1 MKKYIITCIAT
12 ILGVFFA
19 QADNINVQNV
29 TMDVGQSGTIDICLT
44 NTATNYVSFQMD
56 LYLPDGFT
64 LNKTGNTLSSRFSN
78 GELTI
83 GKQSDGAFRLMGTSL
98 PLNPITGTDG
108 VLITLS
114 VNAPAT
120 VTSGTANISNIRF
133 ATRQSEKTTMADVS
147 FTMTAIGN
155 QSLSLSTLPTMTYGD
170 AAYTLPSETDQ
181 GLSLSWSVDD
191 TSIAT
196 VSGNT
201 LTIKGAGSATVTAT
215 QAGNNLYNAFSKEY
229 TLTIEK
235 AQLTITAKDATMV
248 YGGELPAFEA
258 TYDGF
263 KYNEDANVLTKQP
276 SFNSSATSSSA
287 IGTYDIN
294 VSGAEAQ
301 NYTISY
307 VKGTLTITAK
317 GASNLTIGDIAEQT
331 YTGSAITPA
340 VTVKDGSKTLT
351 SGTDYTIAFSNNV
364 NVGTA
369 TVTITGKGNYTGTKT
384 ATFTINAKAA
394 SNLTISSI
402 AAQTY
407 TGSALTPAVT
417 VKDGSTT
424 LTSGTDY
431 TVAYSDNT
439 NAGTATVTVTGKG
452 NYTGTKTATFTINA
466 KAASNL
472 TISSITT
479 QTYTGSAL
487 TPAVTVKDGTTT
499 LTSGTDY
506 TVAYSNNTNAGTA
519 TVTITGKGNYTGTK
533 TATFTINAK
542 AASNLTISSI
552 ASQTYTGS
560 ALTPAVTVKDGTT
573 TLTSGTDYTV
583 AYSNNTNA
591 GTATVTVTGKGNY
604 TGTKTATFT
613 INAKAASNF
622 TISEIAAVTYNG
634 SAQTPTV
641 TVKDGST
648 TLTSGTDY
656 TVAYSN
662 NTNAGTATVTVTGK
676 GNYTGTK
683 TVTYTINAK
692 AASNL
697 TISNIAVQTYTG
709 SAITPSITVKD
720 GSTTLTIGTDYTI
733 AYSNNTNVGTATV
746 TVTGKG
752 NYSGAKTTTFTI
764 AAKDISGFTMND
776 IVEQTYT
783 GSAITP
789 AVTVNNGTTALTNG
803 TDYTIQ
809 YSDNINV
816 GTATVTVTGKG
827 NYSGTETAT
836 FTIGKAPLTIKA
848 KDATMVF
855 GGELPVFEVTYD
867 GFVNSED
874 VSVLTKQPTISTEAT
889 SSSPSGTYAI
899 IASGAEAQNYAISYV
914 NGTLTIG
921 KRTQTITLDDN
932 LTMTYGD
939 GTFTLPE
946 ETEQGLLIDWSS
958 NNATVAA
965 VVGNTLMVKG
975 AGTATLTAEQEGDN
989 NNQPMTKDITLTVN
1003 KAPLTVTSKSYTI
1016 EQGQSLPTFAA
1027 TYEGFVNNQTANVL
1041 TKQPTFSCEA
1051 ANSDVP
1057 GTYAI
1062 TASGA
1067 EAKNYEMSYVAGT
1080 LTITRQADVTV
1091 KAQSYTIKY
1100 GDELPE
1106 FEYTTEGAELTG
1118 TPLLSCEATSAS
1130 PVGTYPIT
1138 VSKGS
1143 VENYNVTYVA
1153 GTLTIEKAS
1162 LTVKAQDATMT
1173 YGEALP
1179 SFDASYEGFKNNDD
1193 ATVLTTAPTMTT
1205 VATPASAVGT
1215 YEITANGAEAQNYE
1229 MNYVKG
1235 TLTISKAAL
1244 TVTPKNASMTYGDV
1258 LPTFEVTYEGFK
1270 NNDDASVLTTLPS
1283 MTTAAT
1289 PSSTVGT
1296 YEIAA
1301 DGAEAEN
1308 YVISYGSCTLTVEK
1322 APLTITAQNYTMKQ
1336 RDPLPAFDATFEGF
1350 KNNETSSV
1358 LTKQPKFGCEAT
1370 SASEP
1375 GTYDI
1380 NVSGAEAQNYEMSY
1394 VKGTITVT
1402 QADPVTITAESY
1414 TIKYGDELPE
1424 FDFTS
1429 EGAELTGTPLLSC
1442 EATSASPVG
1451 TYPITVTKGSVEN
1464 YNVTYVAGTLT
1475 IEKAP
1480 LTITAQSY
1488 TMVQGEEFP
1497 EFEALYDGFKNGETE
1512 SALKRKPQLATL
1524 ADEYSGPGEYE
1535 IFVSGARSDNYDIT
1549 YVNGTLTIEANS
1561 GIATYI
1567 AKIPGSSVVLR
1578 SKNGEITVEGL
1589 TDGQRVSIH
1598 TYGGMLIGTATTVDG
1613 KATINTS
1620 LTPGSIVIVRVGNK
1634 TVKYVVR

>member
-12 ILGVFFA
+12 LLGVLFA

-29 TMDVGQSGTIDICLT
+29 TMDMGQSGTINICLT

-64 LNKTGNTLSSRFSN
+64 LNKTGNTLSSRFSS

-196 VSGNT
+196 ISGKT
-201 LTIKGAGSATVTAT
+201 LTIKGAGIATVTAT

-263 KYNEDANVLTKQP
+263 KNNEDASVLTKQP
-276 SFNSSATSSSA
+276 SFSCSATSSSA

-294 VSGAEAQ
+294 VSGAAAN

-307 VKGTLTITAK
+307 VKGTLTINAK
-317 GASNLTIGDIAEQT
+317 NASNLTISSISSQT
-331 YTGSAITPA
+331 YTGSAITPT

-351 SGTDYTIAFSNNV
+351 N
-364 NVGTA
+364 
-369 TVTITGKGNYTGTKT
+369 
-384 ATFTINAKAA
+384 
-394 SNLTISSI
+394 
-402 AAQTY
+402 
-407 TGSALTPAVT
+407 
-417 VKDGSTT
+417 
-424 LTSGTDY
+424 
-431 TVAYSDNT
+431 
-439 NAGTATVTVTGKG
+439 
-452 NYTGTKTATFTINA
+452 
-466 KAASNL
+466 
-472 TISSITT
+472 
-479 QTYTGSAL
+479 
-487 TPAVTVKDGTTT
+487 
-499 LTSGTDY
+499 
-506 TVAYSNNTNAGTA
+506 
-519 TVTITGKGNYTGTK
+519 
-533 TATFTINAK
+533 
-542 AASNLTISSI
+542 
-552 ASQTYTGS
+552 
-560 ALTPAVTVKDGTT
+560 
-573 TLTSGTDYTV
+573 GTDYTV

-613 INAKAASNF
+613 INAKNASNL
-622 TISEIAAVTYNG
+622 TISSITAQTYTG
-634 SAQTPTV
+634 SALTPAV

-648 TLTSGTDY
+648 TLTNGTDY

-683 TVTYTINAK
+683 TATFTISAK
-692 AASNL
+692 SASSL
-697 TISNIAVQTYTG
+697 TIGDIAAQTYTG
-709 SAITPSITVKD
+709 SALTPTVTVKD
-720 GSTTLTIGTDYTI
+720 GSTTLTSGTDYTV
-733 AYSNNTNVGTATV
+733 AYSNNTNAGTGTVTVTGKGNYTGTKTATFTINAKSASNFTISEIAAVTYNGSALTPSVTVKDGSTTLTSGTNYTVTYSDNTNVGTATV

-752 NYSGAKTTTFTI
+752 NYTGTKTATFTI
-764 AAKDISGFTMND
+764 TAKDASGFTIGN
-776 IVEQTYT
+776 IPEQTYT

-789 AVTVNNGTTALTNG
+789 AITVQDGTTTLTEG
-803 TDYTIQ
+803 TDYTIAYSDNTNVGTATVTVTGKGNYTGTKTATFSIVAKDASGFTIGDIPEQ
-809 YSDNINV
+809 TYTGSAITPTVTVQDGSATLTDGTDYTVDFSDNINV

-827 NYSGTETAT
+827 NYSGTKTAT
-836 FTIGKAPLTIKA
+836 FAIGKAPLTIKA

-855 GGELPVFEVTYD
+855 GGELPVFEVTYN

-874 VSVLTKQPTISTEAT
+874 VSVLTKQPAISTEAT

-921 KRTQTITLDDN
+921 KRTQTIAMDEN
-932 LTMTYGD
+932 LVMTYGD

-946 ETEQGLLIDWSS
+946 ETEQGLEIDWSCD
-958 NNATVAA
+958 NTTVAA

-989 NNQPMTKDITLTVN
+989 NNQPLTKEITLTVN
-1003 KAPLTVTSKSYTI
+1003 KAPLTVTAKSYTI

-1041 TKQPTFSCEA
+1041 TKQPTFTCEA

-1118 TPLLSCEATSAS
+1118 TQLLSCEATSAS

-1143 VENYNVTYVA
+1143 VENYNVTYVS
-1153 GTLTIEKAS
+1153 GTLTIEKAP

-1193 ATVLTTAPTMTT
+1193 AAVLTTAPTMST

-1235 TLTISKAAL
+1235 TLTINKAAL

-1258 LPTFEVTYEGFK
+1258 LPTFEITYEGFK
-1270 NNDDASVLTTLPS
+1270 NDDDASALTTLPS

-1296 YEIAA
+1296 YTIAA

-1308 YVISYGSCTLTVEK
+1308 YVISYGSGTLTVEK
-1322 APLTITAQNYTMKQ
+1322 APLTITAQDCTMKQ
-1336 RDPLPAFDATFEGF
+1336 GDPLPAFDATFEGF

-1358 LTKQPKFGCEAT
+1358 LTKLPNFGCEAT

-1380 NVSGAEAQNYEMSY
+1380 NVSGAEAQNYEIAY
-1394 VKGTITVT
+1394 VKGTLTVT
-1402 QADPVTITAESY
+1402 QADPVTITAMNY

-1451 TYPITVTKGSVEN
+1451 TYPITVSKGSVEN

-1488 TMVQGEEFP
+1488 SMVQGEEFP

-1512 SALKRKPQLATL
+1512 SSLKRKPQLATL

-1535 IFVSGARSDNYDIT
+1535 IIVSGARSDNYDIT

-1567 AKIPGSSVVLR
+1567 AKIPGSSVVMK

-1589 TDGQRVSIH
+1589 ADGQKVSIH
-1598 TYGGMLIGTATTVDG
+1598 TYGGMLIGSATTVDG

-1620 LTPGSIVIVRVGNK
+1620 LTPGSIVIVKAGTK

>member
-1 MKKYIITCIAT
+1 MKKYILTCMTA
-12 ILGVFFA
+12 LMGVLFA
-19 QADNINVQNV
+19 HADDISVQDV
-29 TMDVGQSGTIDICLT
+29 AMDAGQSGTIDISLTNSATNYVSFQMDLYLPDGFTLNKTGNTLSSRFSNGELIIGKQGDGAYRLIANSFSLSPITGTDGVLITLSVNAPATATSGTANIRNIRFATSQPSSTLLSNVSFTLSAIGNQSLSLSSLPTMTCGDVDYTLPSETDQGLALTWTVDDTTIAMVSGNTLTACGAGTTTVTATADGNNIYNAFSKSYTLTVDKVDISVQDVAIDADQSGTIDISLT

-83 GKQSDGAFRLMGTSL
+83 GKQGDGAYRLIANSFSL
-98 PLNPITGTDG
+98 SPITGTDG

-120 VTSGTANISNIRF
+120 ATSGTANIRNIRF
-133 ATRQSEKTTMADVS
+133 ATSQPSSTRVPDAS
-147 FTMTAIGN
+147 FTISALGN
-155 QSLSLSTLPTMTYGD
+155 QSLSLSSLPTMTYGD

-181 GLSLSWSVDD
+181 GFSLSWSVDD

-215 QAGNNLYNAFSKEY
+215 QAGNDLYNAFSKEY

-276 SFNSSATSSSA
+276 SFSCSATSSSA

-301 NYTISY
+301 NYSFDY

-317 GASNLTIGDIAEQT
+317 GASGFTIASIPEQT

-340 VTVKDGSKTLT
+340 VTVQDGTTTLT
-351 SGTDYTIAFSNNV
+351 DGTDYTVAYSDNV

-369 TVTITGKGNYTGTKT
+369 TVTITGKGNY
-384 ATFTINAKAA
+384 
-394 SNLTISSI
+394 S
-402 AAQTY
+402 
-407 TGSALTPAVT
+407 
-417 VKDGSTT
+417 
-424 LTSGTDY
+424 
-431 TVAYSDNT
+431 
-439 NAGTATVTVTGKG
+439 
-452 NYTGTKTATFTINA
+452 
-466 KAASNL
+466 
-472 TISSITT
+472 
-479 QTYTGSAL
+479 
-487 TPAVTVKDGTTT
+487 
-499 LTSGTDY
+499 
-506 TVAYSNNTNAGTA
+506 
-519 TVTITGKGNYTGTK
+519 
-533 TATFTINAK
+533 
-542 AASNLTISSI
+542 
-552 ASQTYTGS
+552 
-560 ALTPAVTVKDGTT
+560 
-573 TLTSGTDYTV
+573 
-583 AYSNNTNA
+583 
-591 GTATVTVTGKGNY
+591 
-604 TGTKTATFT
+604 
-613 INAKAASNF
+613 
-622 TISEIAAVTYNG
+622 
-634 SAQTPTV
+634 
-641 TVKDGST
+641 
-648 TLTSGTDY
+648 
-656 TVAYSN
+656 
-662 NTNAGTATVTVTGK
+662 
-676 GNYTGTK
+676 GTK
-683 TVTYTINAK
+683 TVTFAIVAKDASGFTI
-692 AASNL
+692 AS
-697 TISNIAVQTYTG
+697 IPDQTYTG
-709 SAITPSITVKD
+709 SAITPTVTVSD
-720 GSTTLTIGTDYTI
+720 GTTTLTEGTDYT
-733 AYSNNTNVGTATV
+733 VD
-746 TVTGKG
+746 
-752 NYSGAKTTTFTI
+752 F
-764 AAKDISGFTMND
+764 
-776 IVEQTYT
+776 
-783 GSAITP
+783 
-789 AVTVNNGTTALTNG
+789 
-803 TDYTIQ
+803 
-809 YSDNINV
+809 SDNINV

-827 NYSGTETAT
+827 NYSGTKTAT
-836 FTIGKAPLTIKA
+836 FAIVAKDASGFTISGIADQTYTGSAITPTVTVSDGTTTLTEGTDYTVGFSDNINVGTATVTVTGKGNYSGNKTATFAIGKAPLTITA
-848 KDATMVF
+848 QDATMVF
-855 GGELPVFEVTYD
+855 GGELPVFEVTYN

-889 SSSPSGTYAI
+889 STSPSGTYAI

-921 KRTQTITLDDN
+921 KRTQTIAMDDN
-932 LTMTYGD
+932 MVMTYGD

-958 NNATVAA
+958 DNATVAA

-1003 KAPLTVTSKSYTI
+1003 KAPLTVTAKSYTI

-1027 TYEGFVNNQTANVL
+1027 TYEGFVNNQTEKVL

-1153 GTLTIEKAS
+1153 GTLTIEKAP

-1193 ATVLTTAPTMTT
+1193 AAVLTTAPTMTT
-1205 VATPASAVGT
+1205 AATPASAVGT

-1244 TVTPKNASMTYGDV
+1244 TVTPKNASMTYGDA
-1258 LPTFEVTYEGFK
+1258 LPTFEVIYEGFK
-1270 NNDDASVLTTLPS
+1270 NDDDASVLTTLPS
-1283 MTTAAT
+1283 TTTAAT

-1296 YEIAA
+1296 YAIAA

-1308 YVISYGSCTLTVEK
+1308 YVISYGSGTLTVEK

-1336 RDPLPAFDATFEGF
+1336 GDPLPAFDATFEGF

-1358 LTKQPKFGCEAT
+1358 LTKQPTFGCEAT

-1394 VKGTITVT
+1394 VKGTLTVT
-1402 QADPVTITAESY
+1402 QADPVTITAINY
-1414 TIKYGDELPE
+1414 TIQYGDELPE
-1424 FDFTS
+1424 FEYAT
-1429 EGAELTGTPLLSC
+1429 EGAELAGTPLLSC

-1512 SALKRKPQLATL
+1512 SVLKRKPQLATL

-1535 IFVSGARSDNYDIT
+1535 IIVSGARSDNYDFT

-1589 TDGQRVSIH
+1589 VDGQKVSIH
-1598 TYGGMLIGTATTVDG
+1598 TYGGMLVGTATTVDG

>member
-1 MKKYIITCIAT
+1 MKKYILTCIAT
-12 ILGVFFA
+12 LLGVFFA
-19 QADNINVQNV
+19 QADNINVQDV

-56 LYLPDGFT
+56 LYLPEGFT
-64 LNKTGNTLSSRFSN
+64 LNKTGNTLSNRFSN

-98 PLNPITGTDG
+98 PLNPITSTDG

-133 ATRQSEKTTMADVS
+133 ATRQSERTPMADVS

-155 QSLSLSTLPTMTYGD
+155 QSLSLSSLPTMSYGD
-170 AAYTLPSETDQ
+170 AAYTLPSQTDQ

-201 LTIKGAGSATVTAT
+201 LNIKGAGTATVTAT
-215 QAGNNLYNAFSKEY
+215 QAGNNLYYAFSKEY

-235 AQLTITAKDATMV
+235 SPLTITAKDATMV
-248 YGGELPAFEA
+248 YGGEQPTFEA

-276 SFNSSATSSSA
+276 SFSCSATSSSA

-317 GASNLTIGDIAEQT
+317 GASNLTIGDIVEQT
-331 YTGSAITPA
+331 YTGSAITPD
-340 VTVKDGSKTLT
+340 VNVKDGSKTLT

-364 NVGTA
+364 NVGTG
-369 TVTITGKGNYTGTKT
+369 TVTIKGKGNYSGTKT
-384 ATFTINAKAA
+384 ATFAIVAK
-394 SNLTISSI
+394 SVSSLTISDI

-417 VKDGSTT
+417 VKDGS
-424 LTSGTDY
+424 
-431 TVAYSDNT
+431 
-439 NAGTATVTVTGKG
+439 
-452 NYTGTKTATFTINA
+452 
-466 KAASNL
+466 
-472 TISSITT
+472 
-479 QTYTGSAL
+479 
-487 TPAVTVKDGTTT
+487 
-499 LTSGTDY
+499 
-506 TVAYSNNTNAGTA
+506 
-519 TVTITGKGNYTGTK
+519 
-533 TATFTINAK
+533 
-542 AASNLTISSI
+542 
-552 ASQTYTGS
+552 
-560 ALTPAVTVKDGTT
+560 T

-662 NTNAGTATVTVTGK
+662 NTNAGTATVIVTGK

-683 TVTYTINAK
+683 TVTFTINARN
-692 AASNL
+692 ASNF
-697 TISNIAVQTYTG
+697 TISSIVVQTYTG
-709 SAITPSITVKD
+709 SAITPAVTVKD

-733 AYSNNTNVGTATV
+733 AYSDNTNAGTATV
-746 TVTGKG
+746 TITGKG
-752 NYSGAKTTTFTI
+752 NYSGTKTATFTI
-764 AAKDISGFTMND
+764 AAKDASGFTIGD
-776 IVEQTYT
+776 IAEQTYT
-783 GSAITP
+783 GAAITP
-789 AVTVNNGTTALTNG
+789 AVTVQDGSATLTDG
-803 TDYTIQ
+803 TDYSVE
-809 YSDNINV
+809 YSDNVNV
-816 GTATVTVTGKG
+816 GTAIVTVTGKG
-827 NYSGTETAT
+827 NYSGTKTTT
-836 FTIGKAPLTIKA
+836 FAIRKAPLTITA
-848 KDATMVF
+848 QDASMVF
-855 GGELPVFEVTYD
+855 GGELPTFEVTYD

-874 VSVLTKQPTISTEAT
+874 VSVLTKQPAISAEAT
-889 SSSPSGTYAI
+889 STSPSGNYAI
-899 IASGAEAQNYAISYV
+899 IASGAEAQNYEMIYV
-914 NGTLTIG
+914 KGTLTIG
-921 KRTQTITLDDN
+921 KRNQTIAMDDN
-932 LTMTYGD
+932 LVMTYGD

-958 NNATVAA
+958 DNTTVAA

-989 NNQPMTKDITLTVN
+989 NNQPLTKDITLTVN
-1003 KAPLTVTSKSYTI
+1003 KAPLTVTAKSYTI

-1106 FEYTTEGAELTG
+1106 FDFTSEGAELTG

-1130 PVGTYPIT
+1130 SVGTYPIT

-1193 ATVLTTAPTMTT
+1193 AAVLTTAPTMST

-1244 TVTPKNASMTYGDV
+1244 IVTPKNASMTYGDA
-1258 LPTFEVTYEGFK
+1258 LPTFEVIYEGFK
-1270 NNDDASVLTTLPS
+1270 NDDDASVLTTLPS
-1283 MTTAAT
+1283 TTTAAT

-1296 YEIAA
+1296 YAIAA

-1308 YVISYGSCTLTVEK
+1308 YVISYGSGTLTIEK
-1322 APLTITAQNYTMKQ
+1322 APLTITSQDCTMKQ
-1336 RDPLPAFDATFEGF
+1336 GDPLPAFNATFEGF

-1358 LTKQPKFGCEAT
+1358 LTKLPKFGCEAT

-1380 NVSGAEAQNYEMSY
+1380 NVSGAEAQNYEIAY
-1394 VKGTITVT
+1394 VKGTLTVT
-1402 QADPVTITAESY
+1402 QADPVTITAINY
-1414 TIKYGDELPE
+1414 TIQYGDELPKFE
-1424 FDFTS
+1424 YAT
-1429 EGAELTGTPLLSC
+1429 EGAELAGTPLLSC

-1464 YNVTYVAGTLT
+1464 YNVTYVSGTLT

-1512 SALKRKPQLATL
+1512 SALKRKPQLATF

-1535 IFVSGARSDNYDIT
+1535 IIVSGARSDNYDIT

-1620 LTPGSIVIVRVGNK
+1620 LTPGSIVIVKVGNK